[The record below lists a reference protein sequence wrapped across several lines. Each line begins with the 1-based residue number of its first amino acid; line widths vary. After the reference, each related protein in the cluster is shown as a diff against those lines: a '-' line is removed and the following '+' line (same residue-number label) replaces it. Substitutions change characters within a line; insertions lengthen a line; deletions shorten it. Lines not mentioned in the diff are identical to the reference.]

1 MKKVIISFTSYPAR
15 IENVHKVVKSLL
27 EQTEKPD
34 EIVLWLSLAE
44 FPKQYGDLPESLNCL
59 IGENGFR
66 IEWVK
71 ENLKSHKK
79 YFYVLQ
85 NNENIVITVDDDVYY
100 HKTMVH
106 TLMES
111 YKKHPCAVSARN
123 VHMIFSE
130 SHYLAP
136 YIHWESYV
144 SEYEGC
150 ERMDLCAIGVGGV
163 LYPPGCA
170 ADYWFDRKM
179 IQDYAQNQDDL
190 WLKYNQI
197 IAGIPVVYTRSQG
210 EDVLIK
216 GTQDC
221 ALHLQNASGG
231 GNDIC
236 IKKLTE
242 KLTTD
247 VPLIYH
253 NWFRNLMNRSEF
265 LFYKRKYYRD
275 KIENIV
281 LHCGE
286 KDIYICGAG
295 KYARILWSFINKC
308 GYGEMIQGFL
318 VSQKIDD
325 GDMKNIP
332 EVKQICELD
341 KMDSFAVICG
351 VSEKYRKEMIQSL
364 ELYKKCVWID
374 IDLLDVVRVER
385 LGELIP

>member
-44 FPKQYGDLPESLNCL
+44 FPKQYGDLPESISCL

-179 IQDYAQNQDDL
+179 IQ
-190 WLKYNQI
+190 
-197 IAGIPVVYTRSQG
+197 
-210 EDVLIK
+210 E

-231 GNDIC
+231 ENDIC

-253 NWFRNLMNRSEF
+253 NWFENLMNRNEF
-265 LFYKRKYYRD
+265 LFYKRKYYRN
-275 KIENIV
+275 KIENII
-281 LHCGE
+281 LYCGE

-295 KYARILWSFINKC
+295 KYARILWSFIKKC

-332 EVKQICELD
+332 EVKQISELD

-374 IDLLDVVRVER
+374 VVLLDVVRVER
-385 LGELIP
+385 LRELMP